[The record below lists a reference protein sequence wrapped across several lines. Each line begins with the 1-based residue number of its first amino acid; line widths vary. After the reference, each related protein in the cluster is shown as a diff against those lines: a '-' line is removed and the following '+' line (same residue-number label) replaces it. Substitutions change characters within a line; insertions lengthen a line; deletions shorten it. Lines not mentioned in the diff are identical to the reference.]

1 MRLLLLITCISA
13 EVLQLQYHI
22 NDGVESNSY
31 IGNVPQD
38 AHHVKPNLSS
48 QLFSV
53 VKGLFIIRRELA
65 ALILITIK

>member
-1 MRLLLLITCISA
+1 MNTLLVLISCLNA

-22 NDGVESNSY
+22 NDGVEANSY

-53 VKGLFIIRRELA
+53 VKGLFINSW
-65 ALILITIK
+65 IKWKS